1 MKLAEAVGEYVT
13 HKRSMG
19 MRFCTEER
27 TLKAFCR
34 AMGDIAMTQVQRD
47 RVDAYLA
54 GKGAVTRFWQRKH
67 EVLVGFY
74 RFAIARGYALD
85 VPLPHRVPKPAQA
98 FVPHIYSHDE
108 LRRLLKATA
117 ACDNPHSS
125 IESDT
130 CRTLIVL
137 LYGAGLRISE
147 ALALT
152 LADVDLSGA
161 MLFIH
166 TSKFYKTRLVPL
178 GPDLTRA
185 LKAYA
190 TRRAMQYPSGP
201 EGPFFVSRT
210 GGPLTRRAAEHT
222 FRRLRLRAGVLRHD
236 GARYQPRLHDLR
248 HAFSVHRLL
257 SWYRQGA
264 DVQRLLPQLATY
276 LGHVHLAA
284 TQRYLTMTPELLQEA
299 CKRFERYAGEVA
311 RG

>member
-1 MKLAEAVGEYVT
+1 
-13 HKRSMG
+13 
-19 MRFCTEER
+19 
-27 TLKAFCR
+27 
-34 AMGDIAMTQVQRD
+34 
-47 RVDAYLA
+47 
-54 GKGAVTRFWQRKH
+54 VTRFWQRKH

-117 ACDNPHSS
+117 ACGNPRSS

-190 TRRAMQYPSGP
+190 TRRAMQHPSGP

-222 FRRLRLRAGVLRHD
+222 FSCLRLRAGVLRHD

-248 HAFSVHRLL
+248 HAFSVHRLVA
-257 SWYRQGA
+257 WYRQGA

>member
-1 MKLAEAVGEYVT
+1 MKLAEVVRQYVT
-13 HKRSMG
+13 HKQSMG
-19 MRFCTEER
+19 MRFRTEAR

-34 AMGDIAMTQVQRD
+34 TMGDIAMTEVQRD

-54 GKGAVTRFWQRKH
+54 GKGPVTRFWQRKH

-74 RFAIARGYALD
+74 RFAIAREYALH
-85 VPLPHRVPKPAQA
+85 VPLPRRVLKPAQT
-98 FVPHIYSHDE
+98 FVPYIYSHDE

-117 ACDNPHSS
+117 ACDSPHSN

-130 CRTLIVL
+130 CRTLILL

-152 LADVDLSGA
+152 LADVDLSTGI
-161 MLFIH
+161 LIIH

-178 GPDLTRA
+178 GSDLTRG

-190 TRRAMQYPSGP
+190 TKRAMQHSSGP

-210 GGPLTRRAAEHT
+210 GSPLTRRAAEHT
-222 FRRLRLRAGVLRHD
+222 FSRLRLRASVLRHD

-248 HAFSVHRLL
+248 HAFAVHRLVA
-257 SWYRQGA
+257 WYRQGA

-299 CKRFERYAGEVA
+299 SQRFERYAREVA